1 MTSQL
6 TNRLIEQEATHACR
20 SLRRSSSGIRSSTAV
35 IRKKRTRSCMR
46 RSSRCSAQVGRHRP
60 RGTRPQGRR
69 QQTLARLR
77 SAESPLEAHDLA
89 KAVHSDKILNEAKV
103 GFRARR
109 PLAAWQSLGESVN
122 PNATSNWLSRLA
134 VPGAARSTAHRP
146 CSLGQRQVRHACAG
160 ASECC
165 LHRTAYAV
173 TRPHLRNRPRLR
185 LSGQLSRSVFMPLL
199 SQEAHNRRPAAASSS
214 TQQPPAASAR
224 WAGSSPQH
232 SALPLFSRRRCSGS
246 RSAPTTPCAPTTTRQ
261 AYR

>member
-1 MTSQL
+1 MSFVAPLLERHPIFNSRDT
-6 TNRLIEQEATHACR
+6 EEAHAFLHAKEFAVFCP
-20 SLRRSSSGIRSSTAV
+20 SGAPSTA
-35 IRKKRTRSCMR
+35 RHT
-46 RSSRCSAQVGRHRP
+46 SSRSPSADVGAASK
-60 RGTRPQGRR
+60 RGK
-69 QQTLARLR
+69 
-77 SAESPLEAHDLA
+77 PLEAHDLA

-103 GFRARR
+103 GFRPRR

-185 LSGQLSRSVFMPLL
+185 LSGQLSQGACL
-199 SQEAHNRRPAAASSS
+199 
-214 TQQPPAASAR
+214 
-224 WAGSSPQH
+224 
-232 SALPLFSRRRCSGS
+232 C
-246 RSAPTTPCAPTTTRQ
+246 PC
-261 AYR
+261 